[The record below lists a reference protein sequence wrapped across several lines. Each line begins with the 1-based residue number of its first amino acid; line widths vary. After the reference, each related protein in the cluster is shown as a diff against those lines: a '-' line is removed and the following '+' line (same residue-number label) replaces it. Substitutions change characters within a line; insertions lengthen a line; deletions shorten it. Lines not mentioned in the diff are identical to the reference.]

1 MSLHFLGI
9 CGLALPWAAPA
20 LAAEQFEPRLFLSPM
35 TGSTHVNMTRE
46 GRTKANLG
54 GNTLTTTDF
63 AFTHGG

>member
-9 CGLALPWAAPA
+9 CGLALLWAAPA

-35 TGSTHVNMTRE
+35 TGE
-46 GRTKANLG
+46 GRAEANLG
-54 GNTLTTTDF
+54 GNTLTTPDL